1 MEKMII
7 SEKTSSGKNYAIVED
22 GEVKMILNEE
32 TKRTGC
38 MPISEAKEFVHSIIE
53 ALSKREKVRVADKKQ
68 DIDLKT
74 NSSIMEEEKIE
85 LTSLDELMEYMWLKP
100 DRTGLRVDIFV
111 DDCGSYE
118 RYGHPLLLWARNGY
132 GREVSEF
139 IPFLVS
145 DRPVILNS
153 GIDCQI
159 SDDDVAAIQGFIQRN
174 LEILVELPSD
184 QISQIDFV
192 ESVKSIVSLMN
203 RFR

>member
-1 MEKMII
+1 M
-7 SEKTSSGKNYAIVED
+7 AQ
-22 GEVKMILNEE
+22 
-32 TKRTGC
+32 RTLFYG
-38 MPISEAKEFVHSIIE
+38 
-53 ALSKREKVRVADKKQ
+53 
-68 DIDLKT
+68 IDLSR
-74 NSSIMEEEKIE
+74 N
-85 LTSLDELMEYMWLKP
+85 L
-100 DRTGLRVDIFV
+100 RTGLKVDIFV

-145 DRPVILNS
+145 EKPVILNS